1 MQHSTIRY
9 HLQQISDMLVLNGT
23 LTECPGLVH
32 GKMGIAIFFFHY
44 ARFTNNMLFA
54 DYAMDILGAI
64 QEQIHINSPAD
75 YESGIAGIGVGF
87 DYLIRNKF
95 SLTKEDVCEDFD
107 ERMYRAVMYDPCFDF
122 SMYDGLTG
130 YGRYWMAR
138 LCYQDALKRSR
149 ESLHSIIMQIEDSCM
164 DIPEENIWDV
174 YCFLYDLQKIF
185 GFTYSLKLSWM
196 YKKWSASFVD
206 IEKRFLRLSHSVV
219 GDVAHVWQYNRYSN
233 VITSGKLELTFKQIQ
248 DLDVGKSINMGL
260 LNGLAGEGLLR
271 LTVLDL
277 TNVVWMHL
285 L

>member
-1 MQHSTIRY
+1 MQLSTISY

-87 DYLIRNKF
+87 DYLIRNEF
-95 SLTKEDVCEDFD
+95 LLTKEDICEDFD
-107 ERMYRAVMYDPCFDF
+107 ERMYRAVMYEPWSDF
-122 SMYDGLTG
+122 SMYDGLIG
-130 YGRYWMAR
+130 YGRYWMTR
-138 LCYQDALKRSR
+138 LCYQEASKMAR
-149 ESLHSIIMQIEDSCM
+149 ESLQSIIMQIESSYA
-164 DIPEENIWDV
+164 DIPEENHWEV
-174 YCFLYDLQKIF
+174 YCFLYDLQKVL
-185 GFTYSLKLSWM
+185 GFTYSSRLSWM

-206 IEKRFLRLSHSVV
+206 IEKSFLHLSHSMV
-219 GDVAHVWQYNRYSN
+219 GDVVRVWQYNRYNN
-233 VITSGKLELTFKQIQ
+233 VALDNLELTFEQIR
-248 DLDVGKSINMGL
+248 DLDVGKFANMGL

-271 LTVLDL
+271 LAVLDL
-277 TNVVWMHL
+277 ANIVWMQL